1 MRLPADLVNRLRPL
15 LAGKVVCVTGGAGF
29 IGGHV
34 VDALLAMEARVTVI
48 DDLSNSTAEHLMELI
63 ELDPGPLRFVH
74 ASILEDAA
82 LAEAMAGAEIVFHL
96 GAVGSVPLSV
106 EYPER
111 SFAVNA
117 GGTLRVLQAAR
128 KAKVR
133 RVIYSASSSAYGD
146 VPTGPGGGGPGGGGA
161 GLGAPGEEVVAK
173 VESMVPSPLSPYAA
187 SKLAGEHAMRAW
199 AKSYGLETVSLRYFN
214 IFGPRQAAGSA
225 YAAAVAAFCRAVLVG
240 EAPTIYGDGRQSRDF
255 TPVANAVAA
264 NLLAATTTRTLSG
277 QVVNI
282 GTGQRTDLLTMLGL
296 IAHAA
301 GRGEVAAQF
310 RPARTGEVRHS
321 LADIAAARGL
331 LDYQPIGDIRSAVS
345 ETVAWYRSTLTPG
358 GGSGSASAGG
368 GAL

>member
-1 MRLPADLVNRLRPL
+1 MRLPAELVNRLRPQ

-48 DDLSNSTAEHLMELI
+48 DDLSNSTAEHLMDLI
-63 ELDPGPLRFVH
+63 DLDPGPLRFVH

-82 LAEAMAGAEIVFHL
+82 LAEAMAGSEIVFHL

-146 VPTGPGGGGPGGGGA
+146 PPALPGA
-161 GLGAPGEEVVAK
+161 GGTGEEVVAK

-199 AKSYGLETVSLRYFN
+199 SRSYGLETVSLRYFN

-225 YAAAVAAFCRAVLVG
+225 YSAAVAAFCRAVLVG
-240 EAPTIYGDGRQSRDF
+240 EAPTIYGDGHQSRDF

-282 GTGQRTDLLTMLGL
+282 GTGQRTNLLTMLGL
-296 IAHAA
+296 IGHAA
-301 GRGEVAAQF
+301 GRGEVTAQF

-358 GGSGSASAGG
+358 GGAGG
-368 GAL
+368 ASGAAGGAS